1 VLVGII
7 LGVLAVAVLVN
18 GFVARS
24 SASTACVGCCTS
36 NGPACFGHYADA
48 ADDDY
53 SETARVAGRVHAAV
67 VAVVLVVFI
76 VIVVLAT
83 NVLVT
88 GASLLPL
95 PVALVVLFYVATA
108 AYVLTTTV
116 VIFVLASE
124 RAPRRWVD
132 MVTLVLTLLVVAG
145 AMVAVGIANT
155 LLLTSPYGVLALLY
169 GPLALASVVFCI
181 LGGGEAAEAAVEYA

>member
-36 NGPACFGHYADA
+36 SGPACFGHYAD

-108 AYVLTTTV
+108 AYVLTTTS

-124 RAPRRWVD
+124 TAPRRWVD

-145 AMVAVGIANT
+145 AMVAVGIANA

-181 LGGGEAAEAAVEYA
+181 LGGGEAAAAAVEYA